1 MESSHQQ
8 QHCQTVEHQRSSGH
22 CNAGVEHQSGA
33 RVEQKRALLEQEWS
47 RRVEHCWSSRV
58 VEQEQRVQ
66 IGGIGRVEVLATLE
80 LGACPVVMHRHHR
93 RLHHHH
99 HHQRRHYPH
108 HFVIHQHH
116 HHLLQNTAPV
126 QV

>member
-1 MESSHQQ
+1 M
-8 QHCQTVEHQRSSGH
+8 
-22 CNAGVEHQSGA
+22 
-33 RVEQKRALLEQEWS
+33 
-47 RRVEHCWSSRV
+47 
-58 VEQEQRVQ
+58 EQEQRVQ

-108 HFVIHQHH
+108 NFVIHQHH

>member
-1 MESSHQQ
+1 MLEWS
-8 QHCQTVEHQRSSGH
+8 T
-22 CNAGVEHQSGA
+22 
-33 RVEQKRALLEQEWS
+33 RVGQKSRALLEQEWS
-47 RRVEHCWSSRV
+47 RVEHCWSSRV

-99 HHQRRHYPH
+99 HHHRRHYPH